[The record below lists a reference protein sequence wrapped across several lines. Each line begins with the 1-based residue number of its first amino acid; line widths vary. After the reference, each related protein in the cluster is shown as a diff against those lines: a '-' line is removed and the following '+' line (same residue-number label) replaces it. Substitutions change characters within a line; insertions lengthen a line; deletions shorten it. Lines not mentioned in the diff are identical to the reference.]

1 MDFQAPQVELRA
13 PQAYRSSA
21 EHLRDELARVDL
33 LVRAQVIRW
42 RLTLGATKPEQM
54 WGMVHVN
61 DAEIEQYLGASVGP
75 PDWLPESLL
84 KVLRPFW
91 EAEVEAGRQIRTA
104 LDTTPADLILR
115 LKSLCD
121 TFALSEA
128 ERDLLLVCLLPE
140 IDFRYRRIFG
150 YLQDDASRAKPP
162 VELLLQIVS
171 PRAESLAAG
180 RMLFEP
186 GGRLVSKRLLIIG
199 SEDENLA
206 MRSVRLDD
214 RIASYLLDSD
224 EPDVRLKGIL
234 SESRLP
240 VKWGEL
246 LFDAMMVTHLQK
258 LAVYAGL
265 DNVPLR
271 FHGPHGSGR
280 EKAARAICTQNG
292 VPLLRGDVK
301 AAVREPARWEFI
313 VDLAYRE
320 TLLRGAALYWAGVEH
335 IQQDEQRE
343 FLWDYLLAAAAG
355 FSGITFLAETSPG
368 ETSASIKDP
377 HFPRVDFPVPHYEL
391 RRRIWLVSLPTKLP
405 KREEVAATLAGA
417 FQFTEG
423 QILEA
428 IEAAREIARRR
439 DVFHPSITRE
449 DLYEACRKQSSNLL
463 LSFARRIEP
472 SRQLT
477 MDDLVLAE
485 PNKLQLQELL
495 NRIRLRSRL
504 FSVMSFEPRATQG
517 KGLLALFVG
526 ASGTGKTL
534 AAELLAS
541 GLGVDLYKVDL
552 AAVVSKW
559 VGETE
564 KNLNRIFAE
573 AEDSNALL
581 FFDECDA
588 LFGQRGEIK
597 EAKDR
602 WANLE
607 VNYLLQR
614 VEEYSGVVIM
624 ATNLRQNIDDAFLR
638 RIQVI
643 IEFPS
648 PDTALRLKI
657 WQQTLPSTPHSDV
670 TEDELQAIA
679 ERFAITGG
687 SIRNIVID
695 AAFRALAADHAAI
708 TVRDL
713 VDSVAREYQKMGKPI
728 TQGDF
733 GEEFFRWVVTDILSP
748 NAPE

>member
-1 MDFQAPQVELRA
+1 MDYKPSQVELTA
-13 PQAYRSSA
+13 PEPYRSNA

-54 WGMVHVN
+54 WGMIHVT
-61 DAEIEQYLGASVGP
+61 DAEIEKYLEATVRP
-75 PDWLPESLL
+75 TDHLPDSLRD
-84 KVLRPFW
+84 VLNSFW
-91 EAEVEAGRQIRTA
+91 EAEAEVGARIHTA
-104 LDTTPADLILR
+104 LSESPPDLNLR
-115 LKSLCD
+115 LRSLCL
-121 TFALSEA
+121 TFALSDA

-150 YLQDDASRAKPP
+150 YLQDDASRTKPS
-162 VELLLQIVS
+162 VELVLQIVH
-171 PRAESLAAG
+171 PRVESLEDG
-180 RMLFEP
+180 RALFEP
-186 GGRLVSKRLLIIG
+186 AGKLVSKRLVVIG
-199 SEDENLA
+199 GEDENRAL
-206 MRSVRLDD
+206 RPVRLDD

-224 EPDVRLKGIL
+224 EPDARLKGIL
-234 SESRLP
+234 SESILP
-240 VKWGEL
+240 VDWDEL
-246 LFDAMMVTHLQK
+246 LFDESLVTHLRK
-258 LAVYAGL
+258 LAVYASL

-271 FHGPHGSGR
+271 FHGPAGSGR
-280 EKAARAICTQNG
+280 EKAARAICTQNSVG
-292 VPLLRGDVK
+292 LLHVEVK
-301 AAVREPARWEFI
+301 AALRDPARWESI

-320 TLLRGAALYWAGVEH
+320 ALLRGAAIYWADVDQ
-335 IQQDEQRE
+335 IQRDEQKA
-343 FLWDYLLAAAAG
+343 FLWDYLLLAARG
-355 FSGITFLAETSPG
+355 FHGITFLAETSPG
-368 ETSASIKDP
+368 EPFAGIQDP

-391 RRRIWLVSLPTKLP
+391 RRRLWLAHLPTEVP
-405 KREEVAATLAGA
+405 NREALAETLAGA

-423 QILEA
+423 QVLDA
-428 IEAAREIARRR
+428 IEAAREIARRQ
-439 DVFHPSITRE
+439 DVFHPNVTRE
-449 DLYEACRKQSSNLL
+449 NLYEACRKQSGNLL
-463 LSFARRIEP
+463 QSFARRIEP

-477 MDDLVLAE
+477 MDDLILAE

-504 FSVMSFEPRATQG
+504 FSVMSFEPRVSQG
-517 KGLLALFVG
+517 RGLLALFVG
-526 ASGTGKTL
+526 ASGTGKTMS
-534 AAELLAS
+534 AELLAS

-614 VEEYSGVVIM
+614 VEEYAGVVIM
-624 ATNLRQNIDDAFLR
+624 ATNLRQNIDEAFLR

-648 PDTALRLKI
+648 PDTELRLKI
-657 WQQTLPSTPHSDV
+657 WKQTLPSTPHSDV
-670 TEDELQAIA
+670 SGDQLQDIA

-687 SIRNIVID
+687 SIRNVVID
-695 AAFRALAADHAAI
+695 AAFRALAADRAAI

-733 GEEFFRWVVTDILSP
+733 GEEFFRWVVADILSP